1 LIGRIGAN
9 GGLIGRLMP
18 HSPRTGRWLGS
29 ADGNARLINR
39 LGASRRFSFDSG
51 RVRLEPAAGAAGL
64 MGMRGSF
71 AGSAKAAGFRSI
83 QAESAWNRP
92 LARLG

>member
-71 AGSAKAAGFRSI
+71 AGTAQAAGFRSV
-83 QAESAWNRP
+83 QAESA
-92 LARLG
+92 